1 MTEEKENNEGDVG
14 YDTERVLYETFQA
27 FSFATGDHTFLQSF
41 AIPKVASHSVKQYEA
56 ANKQASPSPTPDTLW
71 NRDTGR
77 DYYMTVNHI
86 ESGGRSRAK
95 ASTSSAYGPFQFT
108 EGTWNR
114 YVKKIGKDYS
124 LEDRADY
131 GKALEVMQAFT
142 EDNRRILTSS
152 LRRPVTN
159 MELYTAHFLGPQGA
173 VKFLQADD
181 NENASKILTRAALS
195 NKAVFKTKT
204 GRDRTVGEI
213 KELIARKYWSYN
225 GKKRSI

>member
-41 AIPKVASHSVKQYEA
+41 AIPKVASHSVKQY
-56 ANKQASPSPTPDTLW
+56 SPSPTPDTLW

-86 ESGGRSRAK
+86 ESGGRSRVK

-181 NENASKILTRAALS
+181 NENASKLLTRAALS

>member
-27 FSFATGDHTFLQSF
+27 FSFATGDHTFLLSF

-114 YVKKIGKDYS
+114 YVKKIGKNYS

-181 NENASKILTRAALS
+181 NENASKLLDRAALV

>member
-114 YVKKIGKDYS
+114 YVKKIGKNYS

-173 VKFLQADD
+173 VKFLQANDD
-181 NENASKILTRAALS
+181 ENASKILTRAALS
-195 NKAVFKTKT
+195 NKAVFKTNT

-225 GKKRSI
+225 GKKRAI